1 VQDRNG
7 LLKLPIILRV
17 LVVAAGIALVA
28 WALIMQSHG
37 FQGPQ

>member
-1 VQDRNG
+1 MQDRNG
-7 LLKLPIILRV
+7 LMKLPIILRV
-17 LVVAAGIALVA
+17 LVVGAGIVLVV